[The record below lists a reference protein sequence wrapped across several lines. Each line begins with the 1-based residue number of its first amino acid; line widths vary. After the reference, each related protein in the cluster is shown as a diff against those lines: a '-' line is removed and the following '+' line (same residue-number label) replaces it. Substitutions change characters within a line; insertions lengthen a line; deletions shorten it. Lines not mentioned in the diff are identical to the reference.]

1 MRDCESVIIGFVLV
15 RFRLLC
21 SLYAQAQLVTDWSP
35 FCTVRRAVEWRR
47 SLRVALDRACVCC
60 CTKPSRGDA
69 GRFRFA
75 ALNARRARQAS
86 AMTRGAQRQMK
97 VSCSSRSA
105 AAVGRTN
112 DEHTLSRGT
121 TCTPH
126 RHQNHQRSTPT
137 RVPRARSAER
147 RRRCP
152 LNAKMPECQLPAT
165 CLPSPSFDG
174 RGTALARGEQN
185 KRRQPTMCCFDLP

>member
-1 MRDCESVIIGFVLV
+1 M
-15 RFRLLC
+15 
-21 SLYAQAQLVTDWSP
+21 
-35 FCTVRRAVEWRR
+35 
-47 SLRVALDRACVCC
+47 RVALDRACVCC
-60 CTKPSRGDA
+60 CAKPSRGDA

-152 LNAKMPECQLPAT
+152 LIAKMPEARMPIASHLPPIT
-165 CLPSPSFDG
+165 CLCWTRNRTSRENKTNNDSQQCVVSICRARRESHAFAQSASGVVAGGARMTKAPSH
-174 RGTALARGEQN
+174 TQA
-185 KRRQPTMCCFDLP
+185 